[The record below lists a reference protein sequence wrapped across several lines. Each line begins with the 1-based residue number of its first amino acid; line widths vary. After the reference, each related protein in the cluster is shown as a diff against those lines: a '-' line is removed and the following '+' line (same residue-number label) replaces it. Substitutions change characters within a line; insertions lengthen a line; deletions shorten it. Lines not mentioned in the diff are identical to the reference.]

1 MDNYKLVDMSSVEL
15 SNNRETITVDES
27 TRRESRNFCDV
38 ERADDKLNRFD
49 KVNRLALDDNYDVVA
64 STHQN
69 EDTLCEM
76 LRRQPDL
83 KQRHRLLAKSLKNLL
98 EYLIAFQNVG
108 VKHFSLN
115 HNNVVLD
122 DFENILLLGVTNAV
136 INESIGDDLS
146 KDFGLFVFQLIRD
159 CEQEDFPPSLE
170 YLVHS
175 ALGGASLKQLLSQP
189 FLHGK
194 SFLTM

>member
-15 SNNRETITVDES
+15 SNNRETRTVEES
-27 TRRESRNFCDV
+27 IGRENRTLFDV
-38 ERADDKLNRFD
+38 ERAVDKLNRFD
-49 KVNRLALDDNYDVVA
+49 KVNRLALDDNYDVVS
-64 STHQN
+64 STQQI
-69 EDTLCEM
+69 EETLCEV
-76 LRRQPDL
+76 LRRQPDY
-83 KQRHRLLAKSLKNLL
+83 KHRHRLLAKSLKNLL
-98 EYLIAFQNVG
+98 KSLIAFQNVG

-146 KDFGLFVFQLIRD
+146 RDFGLFVFQLIRD
-159 CEQEDFPPSLE
+159 CELEDFPPSLE
-170 YLVHS
+170 FLVYS

-194 SFLTM
+194 SYLTM